1 MSKIM
6 DFRSDTVTKATPE
19 MLEAMVRAEVGDD
32 LLGDDPTVQKLEALG
47 AAMFGK
53 EAGLFVISGTM
64 ANQVA
69 IMTMMQPGDEVLV
82 GDKSHIYNLEAG
94 GLAAISGVQS
104 RVLTST
110 AGRFDPDDLRA
121 SIRQRGVQ
129 SPITRVLC
137 LENTFDLNR
146 GIPLSPQYQAA
157 MADIAHEHGLR
168 VYLDGARI
176 FNAVTAFGV
185 APKEFGLHVDALQF
199 CLSKGLA
206 APVGSLLLGTSKFI
220 ERARWIRQRF
230 GGGMRQAGHMAAA
243 GIVALETMV
252 ERLADDHD
260 NAQRLATGLAD
271 IDASL
276 VDVAQ
281 TQTNIVQV
289 EFAAY
294 GLQAQ
299 GVARDLEQQGIRV
312 KPISATAC
320 RMITHWGLTSQDVDT
335 AVAAIAGFLRR

>member
-1 MSKIM
+1 MVKIM
-6 DFRSDTVTKATPE
+6 DFRSDTVTKATPQ

-32 LLGDDPTVQKLEALG
+32 LIGDDPTVKKLEALG
-47 AAMFGK
+47 ADMFGK

-69 IMTMMQPGDEVLV
+69 IMTLTQSGDEVLV

-104 RVLTST
+104 RTLSSNY
-110 AGRFDPDDLRA
+110 GKFDSDELREA
-121 SIRQRGVQ
+121 IRPIGVQ

-137 LENTFDLNR
+137 LENTYDLNR
-146 GIPLSPQYQAA
+146 GIPLSPEYQAQ
-157 MADIAHEHGLR
+157 MAEIAHEHGLT

-176 FNAVTAFGV
+176 FNAITAFRV
-185 APKEFGLHVDALQF
+185 PPQEFGKHVEALQF

-206 APVGSLLLGTSKFI
+206 APVGSLLLGTKTFI

-243 GIVALETMV
+243 GIVALETMID
-252 ERLADDHD
+252 RLGEDHE
-260 NAQRLATGLAD
+260 NAQRLAKGLAAID
-271 IDASL
+271 ISL
-276 VDVAQ
+276 VNVAS
-281 TQTNIVQV
+281 TKTNIVRV
-289 EFAAY
+289 EFATC

-299 GVARDLEQQGIRV
+299 AVAQELEQMGIKV
-312 KPISATAC
+312 KPITATAC
-320 RMITHWGLTSQDVDT
+320 RMITHWGLTSQDIDT
-335 AVAAIAGFLRR
+335 AIAAIAGIIRR